1 MMTRLNFMLLAALIA
16 CALAVVTSQHR
27 ARKLVIAIQDGK
39 SQAQKMEVEW
49 GQLRLEQSTWSMPSR
64 VEKIVSQQL
73 MMAPPDAKQ
82 IQYVHDGGA
91 Q

>member
-1 MMTRLNFMLLAALIA
+1 MMTRINFMLLAAVIA

-27 ARKLVIAIQDGK
+27 VRKLVIAIQDGK
-39 SQAQKMEVEW
+39 SQAQKMEIEW

-73 MMAPPDAKQ
+73 MMSAPDAKQ
-82 IQYVHDGGA
+82 IQYVHDRGA